1 MIVDSLINPQSAL
14 APRGLAGLIT
24 LYESNFLRLKL
35 LWPDVATTTS
45 QRLSSVYGDCDL
57 QVRVVEKAPYTSTLS
72 MSYLFSDGS
81 RTISEPDITIRVYF
95 DAQIA
100 EAMQVGSRYATQ
112 ISDSFGFD
120 PLDKSLD
127 ARWVRNAFLNK
138 WLEYCYDRGHLLLR

>member
-1 MIVDSLINPQSAL
+1 ASA
-14 APRGLAGLIT
+14 
-24 LYESNFLRLKL
+24 SNK
-35 LWPDVATTTS
+35 
-45 QRLSSVYGDCDL
+45 RLSSVHGDCDL
-57 QVRVVEKAPYTSTLS
+57 QVSVLEKAPYTSTIS
-72 MSYLFSDGS
+72 MSYLFSDGM

-100 EAMQVGSRYATQ
+100 EAMQVGSRYASR
-112 ISDSFGFD
+112 ICDSFGFD